1 MIKNMKIASKKSNL
15 ERANKIRFYLPIIL
29 FVFVASYET
38 WEHILI
44 EGKLFFNLHWTA
56 EILFFGIFGPIAVYF
71 VLTYVVNLLEKQ
83 VEVTSELEAFNLT
96 LEQNVAERTEML
108 AERNAELAQAN
119 EELKVIDRM
128 KSDFVSLVSHELRGP
143 LTTLNGGLELA
154 LQNPDEI
161 PPKSRRVLD
170 VLAQE
175 SQRLTNFVQTILD
188 VSRLDAGI
196 LSLNQGPVA
205 VAPMLQRAIDLVFI
219 SGEREI
225 IRDIPNNL
233 PPIWVDENY
242 FEKIVCNLLSNAD
255 KYSPGESPIE
265 LSVTAKDHHL
275 EFNVTDYGPGIS
287 PEMQERVFERFQ
299 RLETGDSIE
308 SKGWG
313 LGLYFAK
320 ALIEAQ
326 GGQIML
332 TSPAHT
338 EGSSPGASFL
348 LTVPIAAGAP
358 KDG

>member
-1 MIKNMKIASKKSNL
+1 MV
-15 ERANKIRFYLPIIL
+15 RFYLPIIL
-29 FVFVASYET
+29 FVFVSIYET
-38 WEHILI
+38 WEHIII
-44 EGKLFFNLHWTA
+44 EEKFIFNFHWTA
-56 EILFFGIFGPIAVYF
+56 EILFFGIIGPIAVFF
-71 VLTYVVNLLEKQ
+71 VLTYVVKLLEAQ
-83 VEVTSELEAFNLT
+83 IEVTTELEAFNLT
-96 LEQNVAERTEML
+96 LEDKVAERTELL
-108 AERNAELAQAN
+108 AERNTELAQAN
-119 EELKVIDRM
+119 EELKVVDRM
-128 KSDFVSLVSHELRGP
+128 KSDFVSMVSHELRGP

-196 LSLNQGPVA
+196 LSLNLGPAA

-225 IRDIPNNL
+225 KRDIPNNL

-255 KYSPGESPIE
+255 KYSPEGSPIE
-265 LSVTAKDHHL
+265 LSVLIHDHHM
-275 EFNVTDYGPGIS
+275 EFIITDFGPGIPS
-287 PEMQERVFERFQ
+287 KMQNRVFERFQ
-299 RLETGDSIE
+299 RLDSGDRIETQ
-308 SKGWG
+308 GWG

-326 GGQIML
+326 GGEIML
-332 TSPAHT
+332 QSPAHRN
-338 EGSSPGASFL
+338 GSSPGSSFSIK
-348 LTVPIAAGAP
+348 VPIAADAP
-358 KDG
+358 DNG